1 MRLLPT
7 ASVLQHS
14 HCSLFFCRAWE
25 ACQLLLALGQ
35 RAAAPARA
43 GLEVC
48 CETVRLVPPRPLPAL
63 SGSEP
68 APLAVSSLSLS
79 LSFFLPGIGVVA
91 TTLRHLA
98 HPTTLLS
105 LSLSSFARAMVK
117 GFPPSLSLSL
127 SLFRSI
133 GQREANLLCASAPRT
148 GCRAPRAPP
157 IAIPHQLFF

>member
-79 LSFFLPGIGVVA
+79 LSLSAGHRGRCDDPQALGSPD
-91 TTLRHLA
+91 
-98 HPTTLLS
+98 HPS

-117 GFPPSLSLSL
+117 GFPPLSL